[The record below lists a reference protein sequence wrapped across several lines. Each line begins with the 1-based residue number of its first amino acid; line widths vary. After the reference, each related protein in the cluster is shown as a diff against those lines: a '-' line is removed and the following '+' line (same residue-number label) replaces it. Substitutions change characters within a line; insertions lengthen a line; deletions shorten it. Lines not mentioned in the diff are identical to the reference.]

1 MEDERM
7 VISFYLV
14 MAIICAV
21 MLIIMAAFADFGSDA
36 GVDGVDMHLDTD
48 ASGVDM
54 HLDSGTDTGYG
65 DFHGAGISP
74 LSIPIILVFGTL
86 FGSFGALFEDQVTN
100 IILVPTLSALIS
112 VIITAIIYVIL
123 VKVFV
128 KSQATTQV
136 HIKDLVG
143 KDGEATMPISSSSP
157 GQIMVITEERGRTLV
172 SASSDVD
179 IPTNAMVTITGVLGN
194 GVKVIPKKGGE

>member
-1 MEDERM
+1 MI
-7 VISFYLV
+7 ISFYLV
-14 MAIICAV
+14 VAIICAV
-21 MLIIMAAFADFGSDA
+21 MLIIMAAFADFGGDA
-36 GVDGVDMHLDTD
+36 GFDGVDMHLDTGAD
-48 ASGVDM
+48 AGF
-54 HLDSGTDTGYG
+54 G

-86 FGSFGALFEDQVTN
+86 FGAFGAVFEDMEMNT
-100 IILVPTLSALIS
+100 ILVPTLSALIG
-112 VIITAIIYVIL
+112 VAITAVIFVLL

-143 KDGEATMPISSSSP
+143 SDGETTMPIKPGSP

-172 SASSDVD
+172 SAVSEVD
-179 IPTNAMVTITGVLGN
+179 IPTNAMVNIVGIAGN
-194 GVKVIPKKGGE
+194 GVKVVPKNGGE